1 MYPIFG
7 SVQAGPSRAEPK
19 GMMSAFT
26 FEDALLIFML
36 AFSCLFAAIMIL
48 RSKDRTAKFSSTML
62 LTYFLQ
68 GITLAS
74 ALVILVSIFIPK
86 LFDSVV
92 NQRAII
98 FIIAMMTLIY
108 AARDIAEEIGGKTRA
123 DRPSSHQDSR

>member
-1 MYPIFG
+1 
-7 SVQAGPSRAEPK
+7 
-19 GMMSAFT
+19 MSTFT
-26 FEDALLIFML
+26 PDVALPVLML

-48 RSKDRTAKFSSTML
+48 RSKDRAAKFASTMP
-62 LTYFLQ
+62 LTYVLQ

-86 LFDSVV
+86 LFDSVI

-98 FIIAMMTLIY
+98 FIVAMMTLIY
-108 AARDIAEEIGGKTRA
+108 AARDIAKEIRGETPG

>member
-7 SVQAGPSRAEPK
+7 SVQAEPK

-26 FEDALLIFML
+26 SVDALPVFML
-36 AFSCLFAAIMIL
+36 AFSGLFAAIMML
-48 RSKDRTAKFSSTML
+48 RSKHRAAKFYATMPI
-62 LTYFLQ
+62 TYFLQ
-68 GITLAS
+68 GVTLIS
-74 ALVILVSIFIPK
+74 ALIILVSIFIPK

-92 NQRAII
+92 NQRATI

-108 AARDIAEEIGGKTRA
+108 AARDIAEEIGGNTRG